1 MKLKVVPASRGL
13 QWAQQGIRLCL
24 SQPLGFVSLLGM
36 IATLVMLMLG
46 FQILGL
52 VLVVIAMPLLWMS
65 FMLATRRVMAGER
78 ITPAVLIEAAKAPA
92 DRKNWLKLGAMYGL
106 GTLLVTVIAGV
117 LGPDI
122 EALADAVE
130 QASQDSSLLSNPVVQ
145 ENMIWRL
152 ALSLPLSLAFWHT
165 PALVYWG
172 RVPPVKA
179 LFFSAVASWRNLG
192 AFVVY
197 GGVWLA
203 ILLAAGLVIQVL
215 GSLFAEPVITNILM
229 VFVGMWVGAA
239 FYTSMYFSVVECFEP
254 PQADSLVTPSSEQ
267 A

>member
-36 IATLVMLMLG
+36 IATLVMLLLG

-78 ITPAVLIEAAKAPA
+78 ITPAVLIEAAKDPA

-145 ENMIWRL
+145 ENMLWRL

-192 AFVVY
+192 AFAVY

-254 PQADSLVTPSSEQ
+254 PQSDSLVTPSSEQ

>member
-13 QWAQQGIRLCL
+13 QWAQQGIRLCM

-36 IATLVMLMLG
+36 IATLVMLLLG

-78 ITPAVLIEAAKAPA
+78 ITPAVLIEAAKDSA

-106 GTLLVTVIAGV
+106 GTLLVTMVAGL

-130 QASQDSSLLSNPVVQ
+130 RASQDTSLLSDPVVQ

-203 ILLAAGLVIQVL
+203 VLLAAGLVIQVL
-215 GSLFAEPVITNILM
+215 GSLFAAPLITNILM

>member
-145 ENMIWRL
+145 ENMLWRL

-203 ILLAAGLVIQVL
+203 ILLAAGLLIQVL

>member
-36 IATLVMLMLG
+36 IATLVMLLLG

-78 ITPAVLIEAAKAPA
+78 ITPAVLIEAAKAA
-92 DRKNWLKLGAMYGL
+92 DRMNWLKLGAMYGL

-165 PALVYWG
+165 PALVFWG

-239 FYTSMYFSVVECFEP
+239 FYTSMYFSVVECFES